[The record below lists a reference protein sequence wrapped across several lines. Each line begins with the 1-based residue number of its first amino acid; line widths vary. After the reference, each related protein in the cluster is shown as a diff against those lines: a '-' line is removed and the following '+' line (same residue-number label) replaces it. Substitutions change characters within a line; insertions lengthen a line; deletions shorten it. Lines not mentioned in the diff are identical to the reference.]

1 MQIYTVGEVTTYARG
16 LLDSNERLSDLW
28 VKGEISNLY
37 RSQADHL
44 YFTIKDAEG
53 QLKCVLF
60 KSEKPVIKLENGM
73 AVIIH
78 GRLSIYELRGDLQV
92 YVDLVQPEG
101 VGVLHL
107 AFQQL
112 KDKLEKE
119 GLFDESRKR
128 PLPSYPKHIGVI
140 TSPVSAAY
148 RDIANIISRRY
159 PLVEIVLAPTLVQ
172 GDEAAP
178 GIVRAIG
185 ELNDLEEIDVIILAR
200 GGGSIEDLWSFNE
213 EDVARAIYASSIP
226 IVTGVGHET
235 DYTIADY
242 VADMRAPTP
251 SAAAEISVP
260 DRSELKERV
269 QSYNESIVSAIE
281 ECLSQKRGKL
291 QYAFDRMK
299 APDLGR
305 SRQRIDDIFRA
316 TSKQMTSS
324 VILMRSH
331 HNAYTSQLNSLN
343 PLGTL
348 KRGYAII
355 QKTSNGKIVSR
366 TGDVRSGEGLAL
378 QVSDGQING
387 KVTGKSGDG
396 HQGTL
401 I

>member
-1 MQIYTVGEVTTYARG
+1 MQIYTVGQVTTYARER
-16 LLDSNERLSDLW
+16 LDSDERLSDLW

-37 RSQADHL
+37 RSQANHL
-44 YFTIKDAEG
+44 YFTIKDADG

-60 KSEKPVIKLENGM
+60 KSEKPSITLENGM

-101 VGVLHL
+101 IGVLHL

-119 GLFDESRKR
+119 GLFDEARKR
-128 PLPSYPKHIGVI
+128 PLPSYPKRIGVV
-140 TSPVSAAY
+140 TSPTSAAY
-148 RDIANIISRRY
+148 RDIVNIISRRY

-178 GIVRAIG
+178 GIVKAIG
-185 ELNDLEEIDVIILAR
+185 ELNNIEEIDLIIMAR
-200 GGGSIEDLWSFNE
+200 GGGSIEDLWAFNE
-213 EDVARAIYASSIP
+213 ETVARAIYASRIP
-226 IVTGVGHET
+226 IVSGVGHET

-242 VADMRAPTP
+242 VADIRAPTP
-251 SAAAEISVP
+251 SAAAEITVP
-260 DRSELKERV
+260 DRLELKDRI
-269 QSYNESIVSAIE
+269 QSLNDIIVSATM
-281 ECLSQKRGKL
+281 ECLSQKRDKL
-291 QYAFDRMK
+291 QYTFDRMK
-299 APDLGR
+299 APDLSR
-305 SRQRIDDIFRA
+305 PRQRIDDIFRA
-316 TSKQMTSS
+316 TSKHMAGS
-324 VILMRSH
+324 VTLMRSQL
-331 HNAYTSQLNSLN
+331 NANITQMNSLN

-355 QKTSNGKIVSR
+355 QKASSGKIVSL
-366 TGDVRSGEGLAL
+366 TGDVRSGEGLVM
-378 QVSDGQING
+378 QVSDGQIKG

>member
-1 MQIYTVGEVTTYARG
+1 MQIYTVGEVTTYARE

-44 YFTIKDAEG
+44 YFTIKDTEG

-60 KSEKPVIKLENGM
+60 KSEKPAIALENGM
-73 AVIIH
+73 AVIVH

-112 KDKLEKE
+112 KDKLQKE
-119 GLFDESRKR
+119 GLFDEARKR
-128 PLPSYPKHIGVI
+128 SLPAYPKRIGVV
-140 TSPVSAAY
+140 TSPTSAAY
-148 RDIANIISRRY
+148 RDIANIITRRY
-159 PLVEIVLAPTLVQ
+159 PLVEIALAPTLVQ
-172 GDEAAP
+172 GDAAAP
-178 GIVRAIG
+178 GIVQAIG
-185 ELNDLEEIDVIILAR
+185 ELNDIEYIDLIILAR
-200 GGGSIEDLWSFNE
+200 GGGSLEDLWAFNE
-213 EDVARAIYASSIP
+213 EVVARAIYASRIP

-251 SAAAEISVP
+251 SAAAEIAVP
-260 DRSELKERV
+260 DRSELKERI
-269 QSYNESIVSAIE
+269 QSYRDSIISATE
-281 ECLSQKRGKL
+281 ECLKQKCERL

-299 APDLGR
+299 APDLSR
-305 SRQRIDDIFRA
+305 PRQRIDDIFRS
-316 TSKQMTSS
+316 TSKYMSGS
-324 VILMRSH
+324 VTLIRSQL
-331 HNAYTSQLNSLN
+331 NTYTSQLNSLN

-348 KRGYAII
+348 NRGYAII
-355 QKTSNGKIVSR
+355 QKSSTGKIVSR
-366 TGDVRSGEGLAL
+366 TGDVRSGEGLVL
-378 QVSDGQING
+378 QVSDGQIKG
-387 KVTGKSGDG
+387 KVTGRSGDG